1 MTENASPKS
10 CIYCGNPKPTI
21 GKKSSRKEINK
32 VLAGLRWLFSLLSDK
47 GSVEITDYIQSP
59 DFVYCGYCGKEY
71 SILCDSDILQEC
83 KEFVR
88 KILSG
93 VKQEEIRNQ
102 DIVKFMSNESIQPLD
117 ILDGLRALVELKN
130 MSVVQFSIIFK
141 SYFLTLIKDSSGR
154 PQLEDIGF
162 LESEIGGGNFLG
174 R

>member
-1 MTENASPKS
+1 MAENASLKS
-10 CIYCGNPKPTI
+10 CFYCGNPTPRI
-21 GKKSSRKEINK
+21 GKKSSSKEIST
-32 VLAGLRWLFSLLSDK
+32 VLAGLRWFFSFQSNK
-47 GSVEITDYIQSP
+47 GSFQTTVLTQSP
-59 DFVYCGYCGKEY
+59 DFVHCDYCGKEY
-71 SILCDSDILQEC
+71 HILCDGDILQKC

-93 VKQEEIRNQ
+93 VKLEEIRNQ

-130 MSVVQFSIIFK
+130 MIRVQFSIIFK